1 MMSLTRH
8 RWLTFTNPTTREKE
22 CAQQAEQI
30 DYVFKVADSAR
41 ELLEAYHLLYHE
53 YVQVGYAQE
62 NKNEILFTKHH
73 LLPKTTVLLA
83 KSESAVISTATL
95 VRDSDLFGL
104 PMDDLYGK
112 ELESLRRKRRKVVE
126 VCALASST
134 QRFSRIGIHNF
145 TRLLFLYCVFL
156 DVDDVCVM
164 VNPKHVPI
172 YKRLCELE
180 LFGEE
185 KHYDRVN
192 APAVALRADVAAVR
206 ERLGRNGL
214 MTSYRNTLDSHYLS
228 QRIALCERIIGIF
241 KGQRFPRSRPNPLDT
256 SLINHILSDIIDDLQ
271 DLSLECKILLRN
283 SYPGLQI

>member
-1 MMSLTRH
+1 MTLTRH
-8 RWLTFTNPTTREKE
+8 RWLSFTKQIPSERA
-22 CAQQAEQI
+22 CVQQGGHV

-41 ELLEAYHLLYHE
+41 ELFEAYHLLYHE
-53 YVQVGYAQE
+53 YVQAGYAQE
-62 NKNEILFTKHH
+62 NKNQILLTKHH

-83 KSESAVISTATL
+83 KSENAVISTATL
-95 VRDSDLFGL
+95 VPDSDQFGL

-112 ELESLRRKRRKVVE
+112 ELESLRRQRRKVVE
-126 VCALASST
+126 VCSLASST
-134 QRFSRIGIHNF
+134 QRFSWSGIHNF

-180 LFGEE
+180 LFGEQ
-185 KHYDRVN
+185 KHYHRVN

-206 ERLGRNGL
+206 ERLGSNGL
-214 MTSYRNTLDSHYLS
+214 MASYRNTLDAHYLAR
-228 QRIALCERIIGIF
+228 RIALCERITGIF
-241 KGQRFPRSRPNPLDT
+241 KGHHLPRFRPNPLNT
-256 SLINHILSDIIDDLQ
+256 GLINRILSDIIDDLQ
-271 DLSLECKILLRN
+271 DLSLECKIMLRN

>member
-1 MMSLTRH
+1 MTLTRH
-8 RWLTFTNPTTREKE
+8 RWLNFTKPISQEKNLF
-22 CAQQAEQI
+22 QQAEEI

-53 YVQVGYAQE
+53 YVHAGYAQE
-62 NKNEILFTKHH
+62 NKNEILLTKHH
-73 LLPKTTVLLA
+73 LHPKTTVLLA

-95 VRDSDLFGL
+95 VPDSNQFGL

-112 ELESLRRKRRKVVE
+112 ELESLRRQRRKVVE
-126 VCALASST
+126 VCSLASST

-164 VNPKHVPI
+164 VNPKHVPV
-172 YKRLCELE
+172 YKRLCDLE

-185 KHYDRVN
+185 KHYHRVN

-206 ERLGRNGL
+206 ERLGNSGL
-214 MTSYRNTLDSHYLS
+214 LASYRNTLDAHYLAR
-228 QRIALCERIIGIF
+228 RIALCERITGIF
-241 KGQRFPRSRPNPLDT
+241 KGHHFPRFRPNPLDT
-256 SLINHILSDIIDDLQ
+256 GLINHVLSDIIDDLQ

>member
-1 MMSLTRH
+1 MTLEKH
-8 RWLTFTNPTTREKE
+8 RWLNFTNSIERKKE
-22 CAQQAEQI
+22 CVSQYGEI
-30 DYVFKVADSAR
+30 DYVFKVADSAC
-41 ELLEAYHLLYHE
+41 ELLESYHLLYHAYVSAG
-53 YVQVGYAQE
+53 YVQE
-62 NKNEILFTKHH
+62 KKNEILLTKHH

-83 KSESAVISTATL
+83 KSEGTVVSTATL
-95 VRDSDLFGL
+95 VLDSSQFGL
-104 PMDDLYGK
+104 PMDDLYAK
-112 ELESLRRKRRKVVE
+112 ELESLRKQRRNVVE
-126 VCALASST
+126 VCSLASST

-185 KHYDRVN
+185 KRYHRVN

-206 ERLGRNGL
+206 EKLGSNGL

-228 QRIALCERIIGIF
+228 QRIALCERITSIF
-241 KGQRFPRSRPNPLDT
+241 KGQHFPRSRSNPLDT
-256 SLINHILSDIIDDLQ
+256 SLVNHILSDIIDDLV
-271 DLSLECKILLRN
+271 DLSPECKTLLRN
-283 SYPGLQI
+283 SYPGLKI

>member
-1 MMSLTRH
+1 MTLTRH
-8 RWLTFTNPTTREKE
+8 RWLTLTNSMPLDQE
-22 CAQQAEQI
+22 CTQQAEQI
-30 DYVFKVADSAR
+30 DYVFKVADSAC

-53 YVQVGYAQE
+53 YVDAGYAQK
-62 NKNEILFTKHH
+62 NKNEILCTKHH

-83 KSESAVISTATL
+83 KSDNAVISTATL
-95 VRDSDLFGL
+95 VPDSNLFGL
-104 PMDDLYGK
+104 PMDEVYGK

-126 VCALASST
+126 VCSLASST
-134 QRFSRIGIHNF
+134 QRFSRLGIQNF

-185 KHYDRVN
+185 KHYDKVN

-206 ERLGRNGL
+206 ERLGSNGL
-214 MTSYRNTLDSHYLS
+214 MTSYRNTLDAHYLS
-228 QRIALCERIIGIF
+228 LRIALCDRIIGIF
-241 KGQRFPRSRPNPLDT
+241 KGQRTPRSRPNPLDT
-256 SLINHILSDIIDDLQ
+256 SLLNHILSDIIDDLQ
-271 DLSLECKILLRN
+271 DLSEDCKILLRN
-283 SYPGLQI
+283 SYPGLWI